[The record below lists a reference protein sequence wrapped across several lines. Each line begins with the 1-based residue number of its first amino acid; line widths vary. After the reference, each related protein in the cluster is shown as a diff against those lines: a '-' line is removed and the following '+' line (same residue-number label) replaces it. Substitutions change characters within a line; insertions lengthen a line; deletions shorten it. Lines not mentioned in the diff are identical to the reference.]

1 MLGQASVPV
10 YRIMPLSCYPEP
22 QEEIRMARFFLFI
35 PPGSLYRRDD
45 RCQSKVAD
53 QTIRAVFPPLD
64 LAYMAA
70 ILRQAGHEVRMADYP
85 ASRRGILHL
94 QKDLTQFAPDC
105 VIYTCTAPTLEN
117 DLQLAGLMKQWKS
130 DLSVA
135 VKGEPANFL
144 DERMLHD
151 YPAIDFVLRGEAEGI
166 LKRYVK
172 GMALEEIPGVTAQS
186 ESGIRRNPAPT
197 ELLDL
202 DTLPFPARDLLDNS
216 LYPWPETGDP
226 MTTVLTS
233 QGCPF
238 ECIFCPV
245 VPLTGK
251 RVRFRS
257 VESILGE
264 LHECIDRFN
273 IRHFL
278 FHADTFTLKKQWVV
292 DLCRAI
298 VEQGLSIE
306 WAANSRVDTI
316 DKERLEWMKRAGC
329 RIIGFGVESGM
340 DEHLQAM
347 GKNTTTQQ
355 ARHAVRLCRECG
367 IRSHAFFVFG
377 FPWDT
382 EESIRKT
389 IHFALELD
397 PDFFDFNLAFPIPG
411 TELYRMVV
419 EEGLC
424 DLERLKQGGYS
435 VAALRTRTVSAERLE
450 QLRRTALWRLYL
462 RPGYVVRTLAATG
475 SPLVAWRYCRAAVK
489 RIANL
494 LFGV

>member
-1 MLGQASVPV
+1 
-10 YRIMPLSCYPEP
+10 
-22 QEEIRMARFFLFI
+22 MARFFLFI

-45 RCQSKVAD
+45 RCQSRVAD

-70 ILRQAGHEVRMADYP
+70 ILRKAGNEVRIADCP
-85 ASRRGILHL
+85 ASQQGISHL
-94 QKDLTQFAPDC
+94 QKDLLGFAPDQA
-105 VIYTCTAPTLEN
+105 IYTCTAPTLEN
-117 DLQLAGLMKQWKS
+117 DLQLAGLMKEWKPN
-130 DLSVA
+130 LSVS

-144 DERMLHD
+144 DERILHD
-151 YPAIDFVLRGEAEGI
+151 YPAVDFVLRGEAEGI
-166 LKRYVK
+166 VK
-172 GMALEEIPGVTAQS
+172 QHVEGMAWQDIPGVTS
-186 ESGIRRNPAPT
+186 RLDGGIRRNPVPT
-197 ELLDL
+197 EFIDL

-226 MTTVLTS
+226 MTTILTS

-251 RVRFRS
+251 RVRYRS
-257 VESILGE
+257 VENILGE
-264 LHECIDRFN
+264 LHECIDRYG

-298 VEQGLSIE
+298 VEQGLAIE

-347 GKNTTTQQ
+347 GKNATTEQ
-355 ARHAVRLCRECG
+355 ARHAVQLCRECG

-382 EESIRKT
+382 EESIQKT
-389 IHFALELD
+389 IDFALELD

-411 TELYRMVV
+411 TQLYRMVV

-424 DLERLKQGGYS
+424 DLDRLNQGGYS

-450 QLRRTALWRLYL
+450 RLRRAALWRLYL
-462 RPGYVVRTLAATG
+462 RPGYIFRTLAATG
-475 SPLVAWRYCRAAVK
+475 SPRVAWRYGRAAVK
-489 RIANL
+489 RVANL